1 MDLVL
6 WLLGGA
12 ASAVTVLGGSV
23 ALVRYVHRRKQR
35 LMEGDLASVPRK
47 LRAQV
52 RHLREHLEFELI
64 PLDFE
69 VRLKDPIPRLE
80 VSFRA
85 VNYTSRPITGL
96 QVSISSMHIDRC
108 APIEGLS
115 SDDEGDIRPKS
126 SRPVR
131 ARKSL
136 IDSEVRALSEIPL
149 GTHTEANIMFTGR
162 GFKGRKPVKF
172 QSSLPHIVAGHLVE

>member
-1 MDLVL
+1 MDIGVL
-6 WLLGGA
+6 LATA
-12 ASAVTVLGGSV
+12 ASAVTVLAGGT
-23 ALVRYVHRRKQR
+23 ALVRYLHRRKQR
-35 LMEGDLASVPRK
+35 LAEGDLASVPRK

-52 RHLREHLEFELI
+52 RRLREHLEFELI
-64 PLDFE
+64 PLSFE
-69 VRLKDPIPRLE
+69 VRLRDPIPRLE

-108 APIEGLS
+108 APLEGLS

-126 SRPVR
+126 SRHVR

-136 IDSEVRALSEIPL
+136 IDAEVRTLSEIPP
-149 GTHTEANIMFTGR
+149 GVYTRANIMFTGR
-162 GFKGRKPVKF
+162 GFKGRKQVKF
-172 QSSLPHIVAGHLVE
+172 QSSLAHIVEGRLVE